1 MDESRTTRVFHNL
14 LSYIVD
20 HPVRPGEALPAER
33 RLADMFNASRNS
45 VREALRMLQSRNVVE
60 VRKGS
65 GCYVT
70 RHILPEDLDQFS
82 VPVSHSSDYC
92 PDLKHQIEARALV
105 VPRLVHLAMPHMND
119 EYMERLEQNLVGL
132 SQAILARDIEKI
144 IEEDTRFNR
153 ILAHA
158 TGNSILQ
165 EILQSLEYHSCS
177 AREIFIRMT
186 DRQVN
191 DLFAGYVGVLNALR
205 TKNTSDVETHVQGL
219 LDIMK
224 SITDENGTA
233 NQEESVKEERER

>member
-1 MDESRTTRVFHNL
+1 MSKSRTDQVFYNL
-14 LSYIVD
+14 LTYIAD
-20 HPVRPGEALPAER
+20 HPVRPGESLPAER
-33 RLADMFNASRNS
+33 RLAEIFSASRNS
-45 VREALRMLQSRNVVE
+45 VREAMRMLQTRNVIE

-70 RHILPEDLDQFS
+70 RRILPEDLDRFTTDAT
-82 VPVSHSSDYC
+82 HSADYC
-92 PDLKHQIEARALV
+92 PNLRHQIEARALI
-105 VPRLVHLAMPHMND
+105 VPRLVTLAMPHMNE

-165 EILQSLEYHSCS
+165 EMLRSLEYHSCS
-177 AREIFIRMT
+177 AREVFVRMS
-186 DRQVN
+186 DSQVN
-191 DLFAGYVGVLNALR
+191 ELFAGYVVVLNALR
-205 TKNTSDVETHVQGL
+205 TKNTDNVETHVQRL

-224 SITDENGTA
+224 SIMDENGTSQ
-233 NQEESVKEERER
+233 QEENMTEESEK